1 MGIYAYSRDAL
12 ADWVALAPSRLET
25 LEKLEQ
31 LRPVEAGLRI
41 GVAVV
46 GSADPGVDTAGRC
59 TPDGSEARPTKGRH
73 PRMTR
78 QMSER
83 AKRQTKYIFVTG
95 GVVSSLGKG
104 IAAASIGRLL
114 KERGLRVTLQK
125 FDPYIN
131 VDPGTMSPFQHGEV
145 FVTDDGAETDLDLG
159 HYERFIDE
167 SLSQANNITTG
178 RIYQTVINKERQGD
192 YLGSTVQ
199 VIPHITDEIKLAVRR
214 LAADNDVVITEI
226 GGTVGDIES
235 LPFLEAIRQFRQD
248 VGADN
253 AMFVHLTLVPFL
265 AAAGELK
272 TKPTQHSVRELM
284 EIGIQPHA
292 LICRTEQPLSEEI
305 RKKIALFTNVELDGV
320 IESLD
325 LKTIYEVPLQLKEQG
340 LDDFILDKLRIEA
353 PQPDME
359 SWSEMVH
366 RVLHPSSGT
375 ARIAVVGKYTSLV
388 DSYKSIQEA
397 LIHGGIANDVK
408 VETEWLSSE
417 PFDEGHGVEMLKDFD
432 GLLIPGGF
440 GPRGVEGMLSAIQ
453 WARENEMP
461 FFGICLGLQCAVIEF
476 ARNVCGLEESHSSE
490 FAEDSADPVICLL
503 DSQLQVT
510 TKGGTMRLGA
520 YPCARWEKALGR
532 ARSTGR
538 PRSASG
544 IVTASRSTTTTATC
558 SRNVA

>member
-1 MGIYAYSRDAL
+1 M
-12 ADWVALAPSRLET
+12 
-25 LEKLEQ
+25 
-31 LRPVEAGLRI
+31 
-41 GVAVV
+41 
-46 GSADPGVDTAGRC
+46 SAHV
-59 TPDGSEARPTKGRH
+59 
-73 PRMTR
+73 
-78 QMSER
+78 
-83 AKRQTKYIFVTG
+83 TKYIFVTG

-178 RIYQTVINKERQGD
+178 RIYQTVITKERRGD

-199 VIPHITDEIKLAVRR
+199 VIPHITDEIKAAIRR
-214 LAADNDVVITEI
+214 LASEHDVVITEI

-248 VGADN
+248 VGSEN
-253 AMFVHLTLVPFL
+253 AIFVHLTLVPFI

-284 EIGIQPHA
+284 EIGIQPHV
-292 LICRTEQPLSEEI
+292 LICRTEQPLSHDI
-305 RKKIALFTNVELDGV
+305 RRKIALFTNVELEGV
-320 IESLD
+320 IEARD
-325 LKTIYEVPLQLKEQG
+325 VETIYEVPLKFKEQRLDDVILRQLG
-340 LDDFILDKLRIEA
+340 LDR
-353 PQPDME
+353 PQPDLT
-359 SWSEMVH
+359 SWSEMVE
-366 RVLHPSSGT
+366 RVKRPSSGE
-375 ARIAVVGKYTSLV
+375 ARIAVVGKYTTLV

-408 VETEWLSSE
+408 VRTEWRSSE
-417 PFDEGHGVEMLKDFD
+417 DFDTGDGIDILRDYD

-440 GPRGVEGMLSAIQ
+440 GPRGVEGMLEAIRF
-453 WARENEMP
+453 ARENGMP
-461 FFGICLGLQCAVIEF
+461 FFGICLGLQCAVIEY
-476 ARNVCGLEESHSSE
+476 ARNVCGLEDSHSSE
-490 FAEDSADPVICLL
+490 FAEDSSDPVICLL

-520 YPCARWEKALGR
+520 YDCVLAEGTR
-532 ARSTGR
+532 AREIYGTDLISERHRHRFEVNNAYRDLIVQHGLTVSGTSPDGALVEMVEITDHPWFIGGQFHPELKSR
-538 PRSASG
+538 PTRPHPLFASFIEAAARYARQGRSAH
-544 IVTASRSTTTTATC
+544 VREPAS
-558 SRNVA
+558 V

>member
-1 MGIYAYSRDAL
+1 MSHK
-12 ADWVALAPSRLET
+12 PE
-25 LEKLEQ
+25 
-31 LRPVEAGLRI
+31 RP
-41 GVAVV
+41 
-46 GSADPGVDTAGRC
+46 
-59 TPDGSEARPTKGRH
+59 
-73 PRMTR
+73 
-78 QMSER
+78 
-83 AKRQTKYIFVTG
+83 TKYIFVTG

-114 KERGLRVTLQK
+114 KERGLKVTLQK

-178 RIYQTVINKERQGD
+178 RIYQTVINKERRGD

-199 VIPHITDEIKLAVRR
+199 VIPHITDEIKLAARR

-248 VGADN
+248 VGREN

-292 LICRTEQPLSEEI
+292 LICRTEQPLSDEI

-320 IESLD
+320 IESRD
-325 LKTIYEVPLQLKEQG
+325 LETIYEVPLQLREQG
-340 LDDFILDKLRIEA
+340 LDDFILEKLAIEA
-353 PQPDME
+353 PPPDLE
-359 SWSEMVH
+359 PWKRMVQ
-366 RVLHPSSGT
+366 RVLHPSSGE
-375 ARIAVVGKYTSLV
+375 AKIAVVGKYTSLV

-397 LIHGGIANDVK
+397 LVHGGIANDVK

-417 PFDEGHGVEMLKDFD
+417 PFDEGQGVEILEQFD

-440 GPRGVEGMLSAIQ
+440 GPRGVEGMLSAIR
-453 WARENEMP
+453 WARENDMP

-476 ARNVCGLEESHSSE
+476 VRNVCGLVESHSSE
-490 FAEDSADPVICLL
+490 FAEDATEPVICLL

-520 YPCARWEKALGR
+520 YPCVLGEGTR
-532 ARSTGR
+532 AREIYGEAEISERHRHRFEVNNHYRDTLTEHGLTISGTSPDGALVEMIEISEHPWFIAGQFHPELKSR
-538 PRSASG
+538 PTRPHPLFASFVQAAARFAG
-544 IVTASRSTTTTATC
+544 EERAVRV
-558 SRNVA
+558 REPVGV